1 MTSSECFVT
10 PGVTGI
16 ELVGPSSDC
25 FPPKILQ
32 NINRGVARYFFFRS
46 ILMKRHFDTFAS
58 EVWAKYTSE
67 EKFAKK
73 CIKLKV

>member
-1 MTSSECFVT
+1 MRGNDGDGGHAAQWTCH
-10 PGVTGI
+10 
-16 ELVGPSSDC
+16 
-25 FPPKILQ
+25 
-32 NINRGVARYFFFRS
+32 RGVARYFFFRS